1 MINNIKDLEKTLNKY
16 LIKAL
21 ELTRDEIFEVVF
33 KKVEDYYNEPV
44 FSSLDPTEPAFYERT
59 YKLME
64 SLTASHI
71 KTIGNT
77 YSFTVGWDND
87 YLSFRYKRGFVTH
100 KHGNTYNGITG
111 LQVLESMDNMEHGI
125 IVGGTHFFFSEA
137 LNELGREAGI
147 TSLFKKNCKKV
158 GIPIK

>member
-64 SLTASHI
+64 SLTAFWVKLRII
-71 KTIGNT
+71 KNPVKI
-77 YSFTVGWDND
+77 
-87 YLSFRYKRGFVTH
+87 LIR
-100 KHGNTYNGITG
+100 
-111 LQVLESMDNMEHGI
+111 
-125 IVGGTHFFFSEA
+125 
-137 LNELGREAGI
+137 
-147 TSLFKKNCKKV
+147 C
-158 GIPIK
+158 